1 VDCLIHRYFLIVL
14 VRIYRGAVLDT
25 GRATCALVF
34 TNVPWLL
41 RQGHV
46 EVSNLTFYALNFR
59 IGENLYVWV
68 PADLDQ
74 FGCENSHGAVVG
86 RKGLIQ
92 LRHVAADARPLF
104 NQIDLEPGR
113 GKIERGLNAADTATD
128 NHYVSVIGV
137 LESLARLFSNE
148 FFFHFLSPHRLEWS
162 TAESRRSRQFQP
174 CRCFAY
180 RPYSSNQ
187 WRFAVIALHYATK
200 DLVAALGAHVAG
212 FLVLNPLFSA
222 EFPSVRHGSKDDPLA
237 YGHRKIVNVTTGKIT
252 ALVTARVSLFLRA
265 GSDVT
270 LAAVHES
277 VVRQAALAMN
287 VIHGEVFAM
296 RQRAF
301 AGRASP
307 VEVYEPLLELGVIV
321 TFCNVNR
328 THTAIE
334 TTRRDEIR
342 ICGHSFPHSRSVGLA
357 K

>member
-1 VDCLIHRYFLIVL
+1 LASSKALPVCSPTSSFSTFYLLIGWNGRLPKAGDQGNSSRAVVL
-14 VRIYRGAVLDT
+14 RIVRIR
-25 GRATCALVF
+25 
-34 TNVPWLL
+34 
-41 RQGHV
+41 
-46 EVSNLTFYALNFR
+46 
-59 IGENLYVWV
+59 
-68 PADLDQ
+68 
-74 FGCENSHGAVVG
+74 
-86 RKGLIQ
+86 LIQ
-92 LRHVAADARPLF
+92 V
-104 NQIDLEPGR
+104 
-113 GKIERGLNAADTATD
+113 
-128 NHYVSVIGV
+128 
-137 LESLARLFSNE
+137 
-148 FFFHFLSPHRLEWS
+148 
-162 TAESRRSRQFQP
+162 
-174 CRCFAY
+174 
-180 RPYSSNQ
+180 Q